1 MSGAIRPLLAR
12 LARGESLTE
21 AEAEGAFG
29 AVMTG
34 DATHAQIAGLL
45 MALRVRGETV
55 AEMVG
60 AVRALRARM
69 VAIHAPPGA
78 IDVCGTGGDEQGT
91 LNISTAVAF
100 VVAACGVPVAKHG
113 NRALSSKSGAAD
125 VLEHLGIGTTLP
137 PARLEAVLAR
147 TGCVF
152 LFAPNHHPALRHA
165 APVRAELGT
174 RTLFNLLGPLANPA
188 RVTRQF
194 TGVYATHWTR
204 PVAEALGQLG
214 TERAW
219 IVHGQGLDELTLA
232 GPNHVSIL
240 EDGHVRDVVLHAE
253 ELGLPH
259 APLSALRGGDAAH
272 NAAALR
278 LLLDGEPGAYRDTVL
293 LNAAGA
299 LVVAGRVDTLAEGLG
314 AARAAIDEGRAR
326 AALDTLRRESQ
337 VPPTENQSVTVA

>member
-1 MSGAIRPLLAR
+1 MIRPLLAR

-21 AEAEGAFG
+21 AEAEAAF
-29 AVMTG
+29 AEIMTG

-45 MALRVRGETV
+45 MAMRVRGETV

-60 AVRALRARM
+60 AVRALRSRM
-69 VAIHAPPGA
+69 VSITAPPGA
-78 IDVCGTGGDEQGT
+78 IDVCGTGGDEAGT
-91 LNISTAVAF
+91 LNISTAVTF
-100 VVAACGVPVAKHG
+100 VVAGCGVPVAKHG

-125 VLEHLGIGTTLP
+125 VLEHLGVRVALP
-137 PARLEAVLAR
+137 PERLESLLAE

-152 LFAPNHHPALRHA
+152 LFAPAHHPALRHA

-194 TGVYATHWTR
+194 TGVFASGWTR
-204 PVAEALGQLG
+204 PVAEALGRLG

-232 GPNHVSIL
+232 GVNHIAEL
-240 EDGHVRDVVLHAE
+240 RDGAVREITLHAE
-253 ELGLPH
+253 ETGLTP
-259 APLSALRGGDAAH
+259 APLSALRGGDAAT
-272 NAAALR
+272 NAAALMR
-278 LLLDGEPGAYRDTVL
+278 LLAGEAGAYRDTVI

-299 LVVAGRVDTLAEGLG
+299 LLVAEAVPTLAEGVAAAG
-314 AARAAIDEGRAR
+314 ASIDSGRAA
-326 AALDTLRRESQ
+326 AALETLKRESQ
-337 VPPTENQSVTVA
+337 LAIPEAMKQ

>member
-1 MSGAIRPLLAR
+1 MTSVIRPLLAR
-12 LARGESLTE
+12 VARGESLDE
-21 AEAEGAFG
+21 AEAEAAF
-29 AVMTG
+29 ADIMTG

-45 MALRVRGETV
+45 MAMRVRGETV

-60 AVRALRARM
+60 AVRALRSRM
-69 VAIHAPPGA
+69 VAITAPPGA
-78 IDVCGTGGDEQGT
+78 IDVCGTGGDEAGT

-100 VVAACGVPVAKHG
+100 VVAGCGVPVAKHG

-125 VLEHLGIGTTLP
+125 VLEHMGVRVALP
-137 PARLEAVLAR
+137 PERLETLLAE

-152 LFAPNHHPALRHA
+152 LFAPAHHPALRHA

-194 TGVYATHWTR
+194 TGVFANVWTR
-204 PVAEALGQLG
+204 PVAEALGRLG
-214 TERAW
+214 TEQAW

-232 GPNHVSIL
+232 GVNHIAIL
-240 EDGHVRDVVLHAE
+240 KEGQVREVTLHADE
-253 ELGLPH
+253 VGLPA
-259 APLSALRGGDAAH
+259 APLAALHGGDAAS
-272 NAAALR
+272 NAAALIR
-278 LLLDGEPGAYRDTVL
+278 LLAGETGAYRDTVI

-299 LVVAGRVDTLAEGLG
+299 LMVAGAVPTLAEGIT
-314 AARAAIDEGRAR
+314 AAAAAIDQGRAA

-337 VPPTENQSVTVA
+337 PTLVSEATKQ

>member
-1 MSGAIRPLLAR
+1 MSSAIRPLLAR

-21 AEAEGAFG
+21 AEAEAAFG
-29 AVMTG
+29 AIMTG

-45 MALRVRGETV
+45 MAMRVRGETV

-69 VAIHAPPGA
+69 VGIASPPGA

-91 LNISTAVAF
+91 LNISTAVTF
-100 VVAACGVPVAKHG
+100 VVAGCGVTVAKHG

-125 VLEHLGIGTTLP
+125 VLEHLGIGVSLP
-137 PARLEAVLAR
+137 LDRLEAVLAR

-194 TGVYATHWTR
+194 TGVYASHWTR
-204 PVAEALGQLG
+204 PVAEALAALG
-214 TERAW
+214 TEKAW

-232 GPNHVSIL
+232 GPNHIAVL
-240 EDGHVRDVVLHAE
+240 EGGAVHDMLLDAQ
-253 ELGLPH
+253 ELGLPQ
-259 APLSALRGGDAAH
+259 APLAALKGGDAAA
-272 NAAALR
+272 NAAALMR
-278 LLLDGEPGAYRDTVL
+278 LLDGERGAYRDTVI
-293 LNAAGA
+293 LNTAGA
-299 LVVAGRVDTLAEGLG
+299 LVVAGAVATLAEGV
-314 AARAAIDEGRAR
+314 AAASAAIDQGRAR
-326 AALDTLRRESQ
+326 AALDTLRHESQ
-337 VPPTENQSVTVA
+337 LPNQEH